1 MNHLKILGVDPG
13 VKKIGWAI
21 GEEKRDFKLIDF
33 DCLQINS
40 PEKNFLVLFD
50 FFEKIIK
57 KYKPNSLVIEK
68 IIFSKNKKTAIQI
81 AKAIGVIEL
90 LAQKYNLDIIEIAP
104 KELKKMIV
112 GDGSASK
119 EQIKKI
125 LKISFKKDF
134 KKSMPDTLDAISLA
148 LVGFYLTKQKKLLE
162 F

>member
-1 MNHLKILGVDPG
+1 MELREQKISEQLNLPTKNDLTFNNLFQ
-13 VKKIGWAI
+13 AI
-21 GEEKRDFKLIDF
+21 KQQDEEKLKEFFSEIGYAQMGKTFGLPPEIISNFF
-33 DCLQINS
+33 D
-40 PEKNFLVLFD
+40 PETL
-50 FFEKIIK
+50 
-57 KYKPNSLVIEK
+57 PNEIELLRE
-68 IIFSKNKKTAIQI
+68 SA
-81 AKAIGVIEL
+81 IEL

-134 KKSMPDTLDAISLA
+134 KKSMPDTLDAMSLA